1 LFFHRPIEAL
11 FANVAQSFTPFSVSL
26 TRYYDKVEVTF
37 TLHYISLN
45 PLFIEKQKKNKG
57 GIRLRTDRDVEE
69 SKEAD
74 PSLLILHL
82 FFFRPFFVMERC
94 MEGYDLNMVYYDDD
108 RLKRNQQTNSKFLL
122 NYFLVN
128 IIITLEEFL
137 FTLCGLCSTCEC
149 FQVNL
154 GLWLII
160 NVRFLW
166 SFLWR

>member
-1 LFFHRPIEAL
+1 LI
-11 FANVAQSFTPFSVSL
+11 
-26 TRYYDKVEVTF
+26 EVTF

-82 FFFRPFFVMERC
+82 FFFHPFFVMERC

-108 RLKRNQQTNSKFLL
+108 DRLKRNQQTNSKFLL
-122 NYFLVN
+122 NYFFGTNLLNYFLVN
-128 IIITLEEFL
+128 IIITLEEF
-137 FTLCGLCSTCEC
+137 
-149 FQVNL
+149 
-154 GLWLII
+154 
-160 NVRFLW
+160 
-166 SFLWR
+166 